1 MAVKWMHMEENQSVL
16 NADRFDKRRFNEMMD
31 LSQELQKLRDGA
43 AMPMFEPLL
52 GDMWAS
58 FYKMKPA
65 VLDEVAES
73 LEVNRMIM
81 DAIMEDP
88 GFEDHRKS
96 TRLNDWA
103 SAAGTIKTGEKAHE
117 WLIRKSER
125 NEGLRGLMEQMAAQT
140 QEEQSPENGESDTP
154 EAASELSGKLK
165 ETLQE
170 NLDSFREAMGQAH
183 EEARQ
188 AEEGVKSM
196 LGGLDA
202 GKAEAELKK
211 VPLRDKILLAEKI
224 ATDRRMQEIADWAG
238 RFKEAA
244 VQKQKVKQR
253 RSEAK
258 EGVTIGT
265 DIENL
270 LPSEFSLYTHPL
282 TKTDF
287 LRRFSEGETM
297 QFEQKGP
304 EQLNKG
310 PVVLCL
316 DQSDS
321 MSGLDAQSKGFALA
335 LMSIAK
341 KQKRDFCIV
350 LFSTRVQ
357 AFKYERG
364 EIGAAEI
371 IRLAE
376 TYLRGGT
383 DFEQALGEALAVI
396 GESRFKR
403 ADIVF
408 VTDGKDRLT
417 DEFLERFWREKK
429 EKSFQVL
436 SLLIGTSRETV
447 ESFTDRVV
455 QIEDFDD
462 EGSFTAFEV

>member
-1 MAVKWMHMEENQSVL
+1 MQMEENLSVL
-16 NADRFDKRRFNEMMD
+16 NTDRFDKRRFNEMME
-31 LSQELQKLRDGA
+31 LSPELQQLRDGA

-58 FYKMKPA
+58 FYKMKPE
-65 VLDEVAES
+65 VLEEVAES

-81 DAIMEDP
+81 DVIMEDP
-88 GFEDHRKS
+88 GFEEHRKS

-103 SAAGTIKTGEKAHE
+103 SAAGTIMTGKKAHE

-125 NEGLRGLMEQMAAQT
+125 NEGLRGLMEQMAARA
-140 QEEQSPENGESDTP
+140 QEEQSRESDDADAS
-154 EAASELSGKLK
+154 EAESELSGKLE
-165 ETLQE
+165 ETLRE
-170 NLDSFREAMGQAH
+170 NLDSFKEEMGRAH

-188 AEEGVKSM
+188 AEDGVKSM

-202 GKAEAELKK
+202 GKADAELKK

-224 ATDRRMQEIADWAG
+224 ATDRRMKEIADWAG

-244 VQKQKVKQR
+244 VQKQKAKQR
-253 RSEAK
+253 RSESK

-341 KQKRDFCIV
+341 KQKRDFCFV
-350 LFSTRVQ
+350 LFSTKIQV
-357 AFKYERG
+357 FKYERG
-364 EIGAAEI
+364 EIGASEI

-383 DFEQALGEALAVI
+383 DFELALGEALDAI
-396 GESRFKR
+396 GDSRLKK
-403 ADIVF
+403 ADLLF
-408 VTDGKDRLT
+408 VTDGEDRLT
-417 DEFLERFWREKK
+417 DSFLERFRREKK
-429 EKSFQVL
+429 EKAFQVL
-436 SLLIGTSRETV
+436 SLLIGTNRETV
-447 ESFTDRVV
+447 ETFTDRVV
-455 QIEDFDD
+455 QVKDFDD
-462 EGSFTAFEV
+462 EGGFIAFDV